1 MHGVRS
7 ETFSVGI
14 DIQTDRR
21 SQISAI
27 GGFSSKGVLK
37 KLVTAFFLYFLM
49 WGQAALAATY
59 NLTISGTHTGNI
71 ILNAGDPGAPSIV
84 TAASGTFDGQA
95 VTGVGPV
102 GVCFTDNLIN
112 VGGALGHVSNNGIT
126 ITYGTGTDY
135 VNLFHS
141 GINLDGPIVFASPNC
156 LTNDVIIPSF
166 SIISATPVP
175 TLSNWAMFLSA
186 GLLGLSALILLRRT
200 RPSPA

>member
-49 WGQAALAATY
+49 WGQAAVAATY

-102 GVCFTDNLIN
+102 GVCWTDNLIN
-112 VGGALGHVSNNGIT
+112 VGGALGHVSNQGIS
-126 ITYGTGTDY
+126 ITYGSGADY
-135 VNLFHS
+135 VNLYYS
-141 GINLDGPIVFASPNC
+141 GSNGPIDLATVNC
-156 LTNDVIIPSF
+156 GDIEAVYPSF

>member
-49 WGQAALAATY
+49 WGQAAVAATY

-95 VTGVGPV
+95 VTGVSPV
-102 GVCFTDNLIN
+102 GTCYADNIIN
-112 VGGALGHVSNNGIT
+112 VGGTLGYVSTNGIT
-126 ITYGTGTDY
+126 ITYGTGTDNI
-135 VNLFHS
+135 NLFS
-141 GINLDGPIVFASPNC
+141 NNMFVGKGPIDTASTC
-156 LTNDVIIPSF
+156 LINDEIITSF
-166 SIISATPVP
+166 SIISDTLVP
-175 TLSNWAMFLSA
+175 TLSYWALFLTA
-186 GLLGLSALILLRRT
+186 GLLGMFALILL
-200 RPSPA
+200 

>member
-27 GGFSSKGVLK
+27 GGFSSKGFLK

-49 WGQAALAATY
+49 WGQAAVAATY

-95 VTGVGPV
+95 VTGVGSV
-102 GVCFTDNLIN
+102 GVCTADNLIN
-112 VGGALGHVSNNGIT
+112 VGGALGYVSYGGIN
-126 ITYGTGTDY
+126 IKYGSGVDY
-135 VNLFHS
+135 VNLYSS
-141 GINLDGPIVFASPNC
+141 GLNGPIVKATVNC
-156 LTNDVIIPSF
+156 GPSYTVTPSF

-186 GLLGLSALILLRRT
+186 GLLGLLALIQLRRS
-200 RPSPA
+200 RPSPV